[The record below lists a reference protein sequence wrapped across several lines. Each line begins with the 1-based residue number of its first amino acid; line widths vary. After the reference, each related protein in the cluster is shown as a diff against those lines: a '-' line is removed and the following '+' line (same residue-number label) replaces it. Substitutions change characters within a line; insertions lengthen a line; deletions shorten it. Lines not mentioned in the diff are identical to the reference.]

1 MSEPRL
7 IALRDPR
14 TGAPDGAIAAPNDA
28 SFDALCARLRA
39 AQPAWAALPITARAQ
54 ALLELRAAIAEE
66 ADAIAAGLEHDTGR
80 RAIAKTEVQG
90 VLGSLAGWASLAPHL
105 LQTDWVQGRT
115 APHLKHAPNFK
126 PYPLVGVISPWNFP
140 LTLAMI
146 DTIPAL
152 LAGCAVIV
160 KPSEVTPRFIGPLR
174 RAIARAPEI
183 AKVLAFVEGDGAI
196 GAGLC
201 ARADAICFTGS
212 VATGRKVA
220 LACAERLIPAFLELG
235 GKDPLIVLESA
246 PLDHAVTAALRGSV
260 LATGQACQSIER
272 IYVARAIYTPFVE
285 RLAAA
290 ARSAPLNW
298 PDINAGQIGPLIF
311 AKQADTIAAQ
321 LADAY
326 AKGARALAGGEIE
339 THGGGLWLK
348 PTVLVDVTHDMA
360 IMREETFGPVM
371 PVMAFDSVDAAV
383 ELANDSVF
391 GLSGAVFAGTIE
403 EAEAVGRRLEC
414 GAVSLND
421 AALTALFYEAEKN
434 SFKQSGLG
442 GSRMGLAG
450 FQRFLRRQALIAN
463 TASPTPLSAFAESGP
478 M

>member
-1 MSEPRL
+1 VSEHRIIP
-7 IALRDPR
+7 LRDPR
-14 TGAPDGAIAAPNDA
+14 TGAPDGAITAPNDLA
-28 SFDALCARLRA
+28 FDVLCARLRA
-39 AQPAWAALPITARAQ
+39 AQPAWAASPITERAQ
-54 ALLELRAAIAEE
+54 ALLELRAAISAGT
-66 ADAIAAGLEHDTGR
+66 DAIAAALERDTGR
-80 RAIAKTEVQG
+80 RAIARTEVQG
-90 VLGSLAGWASLAPHL
+90 VLASLAGWAGQAPHL
-105 LQTDWVQGRT
+105 VQADWVQGRS

-152 LAGCAVIV
+152 LAGCAVVV
-160 KPSEVTPRFIGPLR
+160 KPSEVTPRFIEAMR
-174 RAIARAPEI
+174 RAIARVPAI
-183 AKVLAFVEGDGAI
+183 ASVLAFIEGDGAT

-246 PLDHAVTAALRGSV
+246 PIEPAVTAALRGSV

-272 IYVARAIYTPFVE
+272 IYVARPIYPAFVE
-285 RLAAA
+285 KLAAA
-290 ARSAPLNW
+290 AAAAPLNW
-298 PDINAGQIGPLIF
+298 PDIGSGQIGPLIF
-311 AKQADTIAAQ
+311 AKQAETIAAQ
-321 LADAY
+321 LQDAY
-326 AKGARALAGGEIE
+326 AKGARALTGGAIE
-339 THGGGLWLK
+339 SHDGGLWLK

-360 IMREETFGPVM
+360 IMREETFGPIM
-371 PVMAFDSVDAAV
+371 PVMAFDTPDEAV
-383 ELANDSVF
+383 MLANDSVF
-391 GLSGAVFAGTIE
+391 GLSGAVFAGALD
-403 EAEAVGRRLEC
+403 EAETIARRLEC

-463 TASPTPLSAFAESGP
+463 TGTPTPLAAFAENG
-478 M
+478 